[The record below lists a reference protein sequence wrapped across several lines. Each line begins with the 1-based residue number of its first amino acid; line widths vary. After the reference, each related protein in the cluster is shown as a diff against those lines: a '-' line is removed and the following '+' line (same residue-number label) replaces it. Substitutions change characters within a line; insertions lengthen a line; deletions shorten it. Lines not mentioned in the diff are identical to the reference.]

1 MHLSLCDFLSDVV
14 QNGIEAGA
22 GLIEVVIEQTTE
34 TIEFSVSDNGKGMS
48 DKLLQRVL
56 DPFYTDGVKHA
67 NRKVGLGLPFLVQAT
82 EAAEGSFSIE
92 SQEGE
97 GTQVK
102 FGFNLNHIDCPPI
115 GDIALT
121 ILSLLIYEGDYEAVV
136 RRILHHKGGVEEYTV
151 ERSQLEGIL
160 GDFASGDNL
169 YLLREYL
176 RSQEAALDDY
186 KEGSGNPN

>member
-151 ERSQLEGIL
+151 ERSQLEEIL

-169 YLLREYL
+169 YL
-176 RSQEAALDDY
+176 
-186 KEGSGNPN
+186 